1 MNSLELKDLID
12 RYLKN
17 NVTDQERN
25 QVEDWYQSYNET
37 QSTLSPQ
44 KDQQLKADIY
54 GYVKE
59 HLITENAGKPVAKIR
74 RLNITRYAAA
84 AAVIIFISAGL
95 FIRHKITA
103 NSQKEAFNI
112 ITTGVGQVKKIK
124 LPDSS
129 TVWLNAKTRIRV
141 SEDFDKTTNR
151 SIYLDDGEAFFE
163 VAKNPARPFL
173 VITSSITTR
182 VLGTSFNVKAYR
194 NLHNA
199 TVTVKTGRVQVSD
212 AHKKLAVLL
221 PNQKIIY
228 SLINQTGRVS
238 SCDAA
243 VSKTWAEGNTELNSV
258 SFDELAN
265 AIKNIYGVKLKSANK
280 LTNNY
285 QYDIVISSSHTLDE
299 TMRIICSVHHN
310 KFRRNNNNEIII
322 Y

>member
-37 QSTLSPQ
+37 QSTLSPHQ
-44 KDQQLKADIY
+44 DQQLQADIY

-199 TVTVKTGRVQVSD
+199 TV
-212 AHKKLAVLL
+212 
-221 PNQKIIY
+221 
-228 SLINQTGRVS
+228 
-238 SCDAA
+238 
-243 VSKTWAEGNTELNSV
+243 SKTWAEGNTELNSV